1 MNLDMII
8 VVAYGLILPEEV
20 INLPKLGC
28 FNVHAS
34 LLPRWRGAAPIQR
47 AMIEGDQTTGVT
59 IMKMDKGLDTGD
71 IGLQKEIK
79 IEQQNYSELEKE
91 LANEGAELLINFIDR
106 LDGSIQFAKQNDTQA
121 CYAKKIQKQEALI
134 DWTENAEKINRR
146 INAYNPSPCAWF
158 SLNNKRIKILKAEVI
173 HEKGEAG
180 KIMNEEFLIGCGI
193 NSINYVLGIT
203 KAYTTR
209 VGEGP
214 FPTELTDDIGE
225 LLGTRGKEFG
235 TVTSRKRRCGWFDGV
250 LVRQTIKVSGI
261 DGIALTKL
269 DVLDELDEIKMCV
282 AYELDGKRLDYLPA
296 AVEDQIKIKPIYE
309 TFPGWKVSTNGVK
322 NLDSLPENAKKY
334 IFAVEDFIGAKVS
347 SISTSPERDDTIL
360 IENPF
365 EV

>member
-1 MNLDMII
+1 MKNYRILFMGTAPFAVPSLKKIVFSNNHLVGVYTSPAKKANRGMKLSISPVAEFAEAKNIEISSPPSISSSEELKKLQEMNLDMII

-59 IMKMDKGLDTGD
+59 IMKMDKGLDSGD

-106 LDGSIQFAKQNDTQA
+106 LDGSIQFTKQNDTQA

-193 NSINYVLGIT
+193 NSIRPLLL
-203 KAYTTR
+203 R
-209 VGEGP
+209 VEGKQDCTIND
-214 FPTELTDDIGE
+214 F
-225 LLGTRGKEFG
+225 LLGH
-235 TVTSRKRRCGWFDGV
+235 
-250 LVRQTIKVSGI
+250 
-261 DGIALTKL
+261 
-269 DVLDELDEIKMCV
+269 
-282 AYELDGKRLDYLPA
+282 
-296 AVEDQIKIKPIYE
+296 KIE
-309 TFPGWKVSTNGVK
+309 VGS
-322 NLDSLPENAKKY
+322 Y
-334 IFAVEDFIGAKVS
+334 IQ
-347 SISTSPERDDTIL
+347 
-360 IENPF
+360 
-365 EV
+365 

>member
-1 MNLDMII
+1 MKNYRILFMGTAPFAVPSLKKIVSSNNHLVGVYTSPAKKANRGMKLSISPVAEFAEAKNIEISSPPSISSSEELKKLREMNLDIII

-20 INLPKLGC
+20 INLPKHGC
-28 FNVHAS
+28 YNVHAS

-193 NSINYVLGIT
+193 NSIRPLLL
-203 KAYTTR
+203 R
-209 VGEGP
+209 VEGKQDCTIND
-214 FPTELTDDIGE
+214 F
-225 LLGTRGKEFG
+225 LLGH
-235 TVTSRKRRCGWFDGV
+235 
-250 LVRQTIKVSGI
+250 
-261 DGIALTKL
+261 
-269 DVLDELDEIKMCV
+269 
-282 AYELDGKRLDYLPA
+282 
-296 AVEDQIKIKPIYE
+296 KIE
-309 TFPGWKVSTNGVK
+309 VGS
-322 NLDSLPENAKKY
+322 Y
-334 IFAVEDFIGAKVS
+334 IQ
-347 SISTSPERDDTIL
+347 
-360 IENPF
+360 
-365 EV
+365 

>member
-1 MNLDMII
+1 MKNYRILFMGTAPFAVQSLKKIISSNNHLVGVYTSPAKKANRGMKLSISPVAEFAEAENIEISSPPSISSSEELKKLQEMNLDIII

-121 CYAKKIQKQEALI
+121 CYAKKIEKKEALI

-193 NSINYVLGIT
+193 NSIRPLLL
-203 KAYTTR
+203 R
-209 VGEGP
+209 VEGKQDCTIND
-214 FPTELTDDIGE
+214 F
-225 LLGTRGKEFG
+225 LLGH
-235 TVTSRKRRCGWFDGV
+235 
-250 LVRQTIKVSGI
+250 
-261 DGIALTKL
+261 
-269 DVLDELDEIKMCV
+269 
-282 AYELDGKRLDYLPA
+282 
-296 AVEDQIKIKPIYE
+296 KIE
-309 TFPGWKVSTNGVK
+309 VGS
-322 NLDSLPENAKKY
+322 Y
-334 IFAVEDFIGAKVS
+334 IQ
-347 SISTSPERDDTIL
+347 
-360 IENPF
+360 
-365 EV
+365 

>member
-1 MNLDMII
+1 MGTAPFAVPSLKKIVSSNNHLVGVYTSPAKKANRGMKLSISPVAEFAETENIEISSPPSISSSEELKKLQEMNLDMII

-91 LANEGAELLINFIDR
+91 LANEGAKLLINFIDK

-121 CYAKKIQKQEALI
+121 CYAKKIQKQESLI

-193 NSINYVLGIT
+193 NSIRPLLL
-203 KAYTTR
+203 R
-209 VGEGP
+209 VEGKQDCTIND
-214 FPTELTDDIGE
+214 F
-225 LLGTRGKEFG
+225 LLGH
-235 TVTSRKRRCGWFDGV
+235 
-250 LVRQTIKVSGI
+250 
-261 DGIALTKL
+261 
-269 DVLDELDEIKMCV
+269 
-282 AYELDGKRLDYLPA
+282 
-296 AVEDQIKIKPIYE
+296 KIE
-309 TFPGWKVSTNGVK
+309 VGS
-322 NLDSLPENAKKY
+322 Y
-334 IFAVEDFIGAKVS
+334 IQ
-347 SISTSPERDDTIL
+347 
-360 IENPF
+360 
-365 EV
+365 

>member
-1 MNLDMII
+1 MKNYRILFMGTAPFAVPSLKKIVSSNNHLVGVYTSPAKKANRGMKLSISPVAEFAEAKNIEISSPPSISSSEELKKLQEMNLDMII
-8 VVAYGLILPEEV
+8 VVAYGIILPEEV

-106 LDGSIQFAKQNDTQA
+106 LDGFTQFTKQNDTQA

-173 HEKGEAG
+173 HE
-180 KIMNEEFLIGCGI
+180 
-193 NSINYVLGIT
+193 
-203 KAYTTR
+203 
-209 VGEGP
+209 
-214 FPTELTDDIGE
+214 
-225 LLGTRGKEFG
+225 
-235 TVTSRKRRCGWFDGV
+235 RKVW
-250 LVRQTIKVSGI
+250 
-261 DGIALTKL
+261 
-269 DVLDELDEIKMCV
+269 
-282 AYELDGKRLDYLPA
+282 
-296 AVEDQIKIKPIYE
+296 
-309 TFPGWKVSTNGVK
+309 
-322 NLDSLPENAKKY
+322 
-334 IFAVEDFIGAKVS
+334 
-347 SISTSPERDDTIL
+347 PERL
-360 IENPF
+360 
-365 EV
+365 

>member
-1 MNLDMII
+1 MGTAPFAVPSLKKIISSNNHLVGVYTSPAKKANRGMKLSISPVAEFAEANNIEISSPPSISSSEELKKLQEMNLDMII

-180 KIMNEEFLIGCGI
+180 KIMNKEFLIGCGI
-193 NSINYVLGIT
+193 NSIRPLLL
-203 KAYTTR
+203 R
-209 VGEGP
+209 VEGKQDCTIND
-214 FPTELTDDIGE
+214 F
-225 LLGTRGKEFG
+225 LLGH
-235 TVTSRKRRCGWFDGV
+235 
-250 LVRQTIKVSGI
+250 
-261 DGIALTKL
+261 
-269 DVLDELDEIKMCV
+269 
-282 AYELDGKRLDYLPA
+282 
-296 AVEDQIKIKPIYE
+296 KIE
-309 TFPGWKVSTNGVK
+309 VGS
-322 NLDSLPENAKKY
+322 Y
-334 IFAVEDFIGAKVS
+334 IQ
-347 SISTSPERDDTIL
+347 
-360 IENPF
+360 
-365 EV
+365 

>member
-1 MNLDMII
+1 MGTAPFAVPSLKKIVSSNNHLVGVYTSPAKKANRGMKLSISPVAEFAEAKNIEISSPPSISSSEELKKLQEMNLDMII

-106 LDGSIQFAKQNDTQA
+106 LDGSIQFAKQNDTHA

-180 KIMNEEFLIGCGI
+180 KIMNKEFLIGCGI
-193 NSINYVLGIT
+193 NSLRPLLLRVEGKQDCSIND
-203 KAYTTR
+203 
-209 VGEGP
+209 
-214 FPTELTDDIGE
+214 F
-225 LLGTRGKEFG
+225 LLGH
-235 TVTSRKRRCGWFDGV
+235 
-250 LVRQTIKVSGI
+250 
-261 DGIALTKL
+261 
-269 DVLDELDEIKMCV
+269 
-282 AYELDGKRLDYLPA
+282 
-296 AVEDQIKIKPIYE
+296 KIE
-309 TFPGWKVSTNGVK
+309 VGS
-322 NLDSLPENAKKY
+322 Y
-334 IFAVEDFIGAKVS
+334 IQ
-347 SISTSPERDDTIL
+347 
-360 IENPF
+360 
-365 EV
+365 

>member
-1 MNLDMII
+1 MGTAPFAVPSLKKIVSSNNHLVGVYTSPAKKANRGMKLSISPVAEFAEAKNIEISSPPSISSSEELKKLQEMNLDMII

-106 LDGSIQFAKQNDTQA
+106 LGGSIQFAKQNDTQA
-121 CYAKKIQKQEALI
+121 CYAKKIQKKEALI

-180 KIMNEEFLIGCGI
+180 KIMNKEFLIGCGI
-193 NSINYVLGIT
+193 NSIRPLLL
-203 KAYTTR
+203 R
-209 VGEGP
+209 VEGKQDCSIND
-214 FPTELTDDIGE
+214 F
-225 LLGTRGKEFG
+225 LLGH
-235 TVTSRKRRCGWFDGV
+235 
-250 LVRQTIKVSGI
+250 
-261 DGIALTKL
+261 
-269 DVLDELDEIKMCV
+269 
-282 AYELDGKRLDYLPA
+282 
-296 AVEDQIKIKPIYE
+296 KIE
-309 TFPGWKVSTNGVK
+309 VGS
-322 NLDSLPENAKKY
+322 Y
-334 IFAVEDFIGAKVS
+334 IQ
-347 SISTSPERDDTIL
+347 
-360 IENPF
+360 
-365 EV
+365 

>member
-1 MNLDMII
+1 MKNYRILFMGTAPFAVPSLKKIVSSNNHLVGVYTSPAKKANRGMKLSISPVAEFAEAKNIEISSPPSISSSEELKKLQEMNLDMII

-106 LDGSIQFAKQNDTQA
+106 LGGSIQFAKQNDTQA

-180 KIMNEEFLIGCGI
+180 KIMNKEFLIGCGI
-193 NSINYVLGIT
+193 NSIRPLLL
-203 KAYTTR
+203 R
-209 VGEGP
+209 VEGKQDCTIND
-214 FPTELTDDIGE
+214 F
-225 LLGTRGKEFG
+225 LLGH
-235 TVTSRKRRCGWFDGV
+235 
-250 LVRQTIKVSGI
+250 
-261 DGIALTKL
+261 
-269 DVLDELDEIKMCV
+269 
-282 AYELDGKRLDYLPA
+282 
-296 AVEDQIKIKPIYE
+296 KIE
-309 TFPGWKVSTNGVK
+309 VGS
-322 NLDSLPENAKKY
+322 Y
-334 IFAVEDFIGAKVS
+334 IQ
-347 SISTSPERDDTIL
+347 
-360 IENPF
+360 
-365 EV
+365 

>member
-1 MNLDMII
+1 MKNYRILFMGTAPFAVPSLKKIVSSNNHLVGVYTSPAKKANRGMKLSISPVAEFAEAENIEISSPPSISSSEELKKLQEMNLDMII

-20 INLPKLGC
+20 INLPKHGC
-28 FNVHAS
+28 YNVHAS

-71 IGLQKEIK
+71 IGLQKAIK

-91 LANEGAELLINFIDR
+91 LANEGAELLIKFIDR
-106 LDGSIQFAKQNDTQA
+106 LDGSIEFAKQNDKQV

-193 NSINYVLGIT
+193 NSIRPILL
-203 KAYTTR
+203 R
-209 VGEGP
+209 VEGKKNCTIND
-214 FPTELTDDIGE
+214 F
-225 LLGTRGKEFG
+225 LLGH
-235 TVTSRKRRCGWFDGV
+235 
-250 LVRQTIKVSGI
+250 
-261 DGIALTKL
+261 
-269 DVLDELDEIKMCV
+269 
-282 AYELDGKRLDYLPA
+282 
-296 AVEDQIKIKPIYE
+296 KIE
-309 TFPGWKVSTNGVK
+309 VGS
-322 NLDSLPENAKKY
+322 Y
-334 IFAVEDFIGAKVS
+334 IQ
-347 SISTSPERDDTIL
+347 
-360 IENPF
+360 
-365 EV
+365 

>member
-1 MNLDMII
+1 MGTAPFAVPSLKKIVSSNNHLVGVYTSPAKKANRGMKLSISPVAEFAETENIEISSPPSISSSEELKKLQEMNLDMII

-106 LDGSIQFAKQNDTQA
+106 LDGSIQFAKQNDTHA

-193 NSINYVLGIT
+193 NSIRPLLL
-203 KAYTTR
+203 R
-209 VGEGP
+209 VEGKQDCTIND
-214 FPTELTDDIGE
+214 F
-225 LLGTRGKEFG
+225 LLGH
-235 TVTSRKRRCGWFDGV
+235 
-250 LVRQTIKVSGI
+250 
-261 DGIALTKL
+261 
-269 DVLDELDEIKMCV
+269 
-282 AYELDGKRLDYLPA
+282 
-296 AVEDQIKIKPIYE
+296 KIE
-309 TFPGWKVSTNGVK
+309 VGS
-322 NLDSLPENAKKY
+322 Y
-334 IFAVEDFIGAKVS
+334 I
-347 SISTSPERDDTIL
+347 
-360 IENPF
+360 
-365 EV
+365 